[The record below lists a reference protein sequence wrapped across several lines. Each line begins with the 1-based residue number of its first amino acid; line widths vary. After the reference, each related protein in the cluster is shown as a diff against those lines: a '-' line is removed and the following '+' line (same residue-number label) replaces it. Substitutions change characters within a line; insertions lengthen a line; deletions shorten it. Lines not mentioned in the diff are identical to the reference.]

1 MKKAWLFLHPEVFA
15 ILTWHICTC
24 YIEYFLKEFLN
35 HWRCYLD
42 WNIHSKIL
50 LEYYFPRMIRSCFFY
65 HIDKDIFNLSHCGN
79 CLQVI
84 IWIYFADW
92 NNGISVKVRMFENI
106 QSVFKSFGTAGLIKL
121 GRTWFFFFLGK
132 CGNL

>member
-1 MKKAWLFLHPEVFA
+1 MKKAWLLLHPEVFA

-65 HIDKDIFNLSHCGN
+65 HIDKDIFNLSHCGH

-84 IWIYFADW
+84 IRIYFADW
-92 NNGISVKVRMFENI
+92 NNGISVQVRMFENI
-106 QSVFKSFGTAGLIKL
+106 SVCLQKFWDSWIDKIRENLI
-121 GRTWFFFFLGK
+121 FFR
-132 CGNL
+132 